1 MKVQKIG
8 NSYMISIP
16 KSVVR
21 KLNIKKG
28 DKLDFTLKDASRLTY
43 LTPTKTNFN
52 DFIGGISIPGFDL
65 MEAIKS
71 YKIDQYE
78 DKIKRSYG
86 KNLSR

>member
-1 MKVQKIG
+1 MKVQKVG

-16 KSVVR
+16 KSVVK

-28 DKLDFTLKDASRLTY
+28 DKFDFRLKDSSSLTY
-43 LTPTKTNFN
+43 LAPTKTNFN
-52 DFIGGISIPGFDL
+52 DFIGNLSIPGFDL

-71 YKIDQYE
+71 YKTDQYE

-86 KNLSR
+86 KNLS